1 MQMCHCSIALA
12 LLPFPVCWQGG
23 GGVVVTLKKENLMY
37 GSTHV
42 EARQMSKG
50 NFRRRA
56 PNFSSQ
62 EDPLL
67 SVSAFF
73 PLYASS
79 TRMYRWDSL

>member
-1 MQMCHCSIALA
+1 
-12 LLPFPVCWQGG
+12 
-23 GGVVVTLKKENLMY
+23 MY

-67 SVSAFF
+67 SVSAFS
-73 PLYASS
+73 LS
-79 TRMYRWDSL
+79 TLLLRVCIDGIHFDYS

>member
-1 MQMCHCSIALA
+1 
-12 LLPFPVCWQGG
+12 
-23 GGVVVTLKKENLMY
+23 MY